1 VGVLTQEVRNPRP
14 YNSGQPARV
23 KS

>member
-1 VGVLTQEVRNPRP
+1 VVVLTQEARNPRP